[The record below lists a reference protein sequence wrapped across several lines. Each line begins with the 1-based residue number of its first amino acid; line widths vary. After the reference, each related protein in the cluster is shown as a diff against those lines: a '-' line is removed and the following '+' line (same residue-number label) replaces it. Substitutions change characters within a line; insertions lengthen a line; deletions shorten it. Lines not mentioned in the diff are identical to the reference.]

1 MIKKTLLR
9 TLAGRVAVLML
20 FTVLLPGCENL
31 IIYHPDKYPKGLW
44 DTSQMPLPIQD
55 VWFTAEDGVK
65 LHGWYVPAEDAVA
78 TLLFFH
84 GNAGNITHRLEN
96 IFFLHHLK
104 INVFIF
110 DYRGFGRSEGDPEEE
125 DIYLDSQAA
134 YDTVLTQPG
143 VSQPSLFIF
152 GRSLGGAFA
161 SYTASKNPAAGL
173 ILESTFTNAV
183 DWADRKMSIIPK
195 WYISSELNTQGYVAD
210 LKIPKLFIHGTRDNI
225 IPFTLGRELYKGAAQ
240 PKEFYS
246 IIGAGHNNTWRVGGK
261 EYFDTFKEFVVRVQT
276 GQATAE
282 QGTAKQNESSKVSP

>member
-1 MIKKTLLR
+1 MIKKNLLK
-9 TLAGRVAVLML
+9 TLAGRVTVLAL
-20 FTVLLPGCENL
+20 FTVLLAGCENL
-31 IIYHPDKYPKGLW
+31 IIYQPVKYPKGLW
-44 DTSQMPLPIQD
+44 DTSNMPLPVQD
-55 VWFTAEDGVK
+55 VWFTTKDSVK
-65 LHGWYVPAEDAVA
+65 LHGWYVPSEGAVA

-110 DYRGFGRSEGDPEEE
+110 DYRGFGRSEGDPDED

-143 VSQPSLFIF
+143 VSPSSLFIF
-152 GRSLGGAFA
+152 GRSLGGVFA

-183 DWADRKMSIIPK
+183 DMADRMIPMLPG
-195 WYISSELNTQGYVAD
+195 WFISAELNTQEHVAN
-210 LKIPKLFIHGTRDNI
+210 LKMPKLFIHGTRDTL
-225 IPFTLGRELYKGAAQ
+225 IPFTMGRELYKAAAE

-246 IIGAGHNNTWRVGGK
+246 IVGAGHNNTWRVGGK
-261 EYFDTFKEFVVRVQT
+261 EYFDTIQEFVTRTVA
-276 GQATAE
+276 GQATA
-282 QGTAKQNESSKVSP
+282 KQN